1 LLALKGVTKKF
12 GGLIAVNNVSFN
24 IKEGSITGLIGP
36 NGSGKTTL
44 FNLISGL
51 HPLSAGTIKYNE
63 INLSTKKS
71 HEIAMVGIMRTFQIV
86 RPFND
91 ITALDNV
98 IVGAIQKYKSSSEA
112 KEQAIKAMEML
123 DIIQYKNI
131 KPKNLPLPIKKKL
144 EIARIISTNPKM
156 VLLDETMA
164 GLNPQETEKIIYIIE
179 KINKRGV
186 TVLLV
191 EHKMKCIM
199 KLSHN
204 VIVLNN
210 GSIIAHGFPEEIVN
224 DPEVIRAYLG
234 EDYNNNVKSY

>member
-1 LLALKGVTKKF
+1 
-12 GGLIAVNNVSFN
+12 
-24 IKEGSITGLIGP
+24 
-36 NGSGKTTL
+36 
-44 FNLISGL
+44 
-51 HPLSAGTIKYNE
+51 
-63 INLSTKKS
+63 
-71 HEIAMVGIMRTFQIV
+71 
-86 RPFND
+86 
-91 ITALDNV
+91 
-98 IVGAIQKYKSSSEA
+98 
-112 KEQAIKAMEML
+112 
-123 DIIQYKNI
+123 
-131 KPKNLPLPIKKKL
+131 
-144 EIARIISTNPKM
+144 M

>member
-1 LLALKGVTKKF
+1 MLALKGVTKKF
-12 GGLIAVNNVSFN
+12 GGLTAVNNVSFN

-63 INLSTKKS
+63 IILSTKKS
-71 HEIAMVGIMRTFQIV
+71 HEIAMLGIMRTFQIV
-86 RPFND
+86 RPFNE

-123 DIIQYKNI
+123 DIIQYKDI

-144 EIARIISTNPKM
+144 EIARIISTNPKI

-191 EHKMKCIM
+191 EHKMKCVM

-204 VIVLNN
+204 IIVLNN
-210 GSIIAHGFPEEIVN
+210 GSIIAHGIPEEIVN

>member
-12 GGLIAVNNVSFN
+12 GGLTAVNNVSFS

-51 HPLSAGTIKYNE
+51 YSLSAGTIKYNE
-63 INLSTKKS
+63 INLSAKKS
-71 HEIAMVGIMRTFQIV
+71 HEIAMLGIMRTFQIV
-86 RPFND
+86 KPFND
-91 ITALDNV
+91 ITALSNV
-98 IVGAIQKYKSSSEA
+98 IVGAIQKYKSSSDA

-123 DIIQYKNI
+123 DIIQYKDI

-156 VLLDETMA
+156 VLLDEAMA
-164 GLNPQETEKIIYIIE
+164 GLNPQETEKIIKIIE
-179 KINKRGV
+179 KINKNGV
-186 TVLLV
+186 TVFLV
-191 EHKMKCIM
+191 EHKMRCIM

-204 VIVLNN
+204 IIVLNN
-210 GSIIAHGFPEEIVN
+210 GSVIAHGIPEEIVN
-224 DPEVIRAYLG
+224 NPEVIKAYLG
-234 EDYNNNVKSY
+234 EDYNNNVKS

>member
-1 LLALKGVTKKF
+1 MLALKGVTKKF

>member
-12 GGLIAVNNVSFN
+12 GGLTAVNNVSFN

-63 INLSTKKS
+63 IILSTKKS
-71 HEIAMVGIMRTFQIV
+71 HEIAMLGIMRTFQIV
-86 RPFND
+86 RPFNE

-123 DIIQYKNI
+123 DIIQYKDI

-144 EIARIISTNPKM
+144 EIARIISTNPKI

-191 EHKMKCIM
+191 EHKMKCVM

-204 VIVLNN
+204 IIVLNN
-210 GSIIAHGFPEEIVN
+210 GSIIAHGIPEEIVN

>member
-12 GGLIAVNNVSFN
+12 GGLTAVNNVSFN

-63 INLSTKKS
+63 IILSTKKS
-71 HEIAMVGIMRTFQIV
+71 HEIAMLGIMRTFQIV
-86 RPFND
+86 RPFNE

-98 IVGAIQKYKSSSEA
+98 IVGAIQKFKSSSDA

-123 DIIQYKNI
+123 DIIQYKDI

-156 VLLDETMA
+156 VLLDEAMA
-164 GLNPQETEKIIYIIE
+164 GLNPQETEKIINIIE
-179 KINKRGV
+179 KINKNGV

-191 EHKMKCIM
+191 EHKMRCVM

-204 VIVLNN
+204 IIVLNN
-210 GSIIAHGFPEEIVN
+210 GSIIAHGIPEEIIN
-224 DPEVIRAYLG
+224 DPEVIKAYLG
-234 EDYNNNVKSY
+234 EDYNNNVKS